1 MTAVDVPGLD
11 KQNGVTLGRI
21 LGRGNVGKAEEG
33 PDGMMRATIRIPED
47 ELVYEPG
54 VLVMPHGGT
63 LELSSSTMT
72 RTPTARSCRAT
83 ATTSSSGW

>member
-1 MTAVDVPGLD
+1 MSETIENLD

-33 PDGMMRATIRIPED
+33 PDGTMRATIRIPED

-54 VLVMPHGGT
+54 ILVMPHGGV
-63 LELSSSTMT
+63 LELDAHQ
-72 RTPTARSCRAT
+72 R
-83 ATTSSSGW
+83 

>member
-1 MTAVDVPGLD
+1 MSDIAVEADLD

-21 LGRGNVGKAEEG
+21 LGRGKVGHAEEG

-54 VLVMPHGGT
+54 VLDRAPRGQD
-63 LELSSSTMT
+63 
-72 RTPTARSCRAT
+72 RARAHQR
-83 ATTSSSGW
+83 